1 MNVLC
6 KTRDGFEI
14 ADEDLKLRGPGDFLG
29 RRQHG
34 LPELKIADMAEDISV
49 LRKAGA
55 AAAEIISRDE
65 SLSLAE
71 NKNLAKAIDNLFSKV
86 D

>member
-14 ADEDLKLRGPGDFLG
+14 ADEELKLRGPGDFLG